1 MPPVQPSIA
10 LESYLENVGAQLAEV
25 TVTKLKNNFSRNEIT
40 ALKELKN
47 SSAFNFKKVDKGT
60 TTVIMSE
67 TEKIEEA
74 KVQLDNRV
82 HYKPLRLPI
91 VKKTRRKGLINIWTN
106 ASRKTNWW
114 HDLEI
119 AFTNSQSARTP
130 IFYTPTKIHKPT
142 PTLYR
147 SVDL

>member
-10 LESYLENVGAQLAEV
+10 LESYLENVGSQLAEI

-40 ALKELKN
+40 VLKELKN
-47 SSAFNFKKVDKGT
+47 SSALNLKKVDKGT
-60 TTVIMSE
+60 TTVIMNE

-91 VKKTRRKGLINIWTN
+91 VKKTRRKGLINI
-106 ASRKTNWW
+106 
-114 HDLEI
+114 
-119 AFTNSQSARTP
+119 
-130 IFYTPTKIHKPT
+130 
-142 PTLYR
+142 
-147 SVDL
+147 

>member
-10 LESYLENVGAQLAEV
+10 LESYLENVGAQLAEI

-47 SSAFNFKKVDKGT
+47 SSAFNLQKSRQRYHNSHHEWDGK
-60 TTVIMSE
+60 
-67 TEKIEEA
+67 
-74 KVQLDNRV
+74 NRRSQSATRQQSS
-82 HYKPLRLPI
+82 LQTSQATDS
-91 VKKTRRKGLINIWTN
+91 KKTRRKGLINIWTN
-106 ASRKTNWW
+106 VSRKTNWW

-119 AFTNSQSARTP
+119 AFTNSQSTKTP
-130 IFYTPTKIHKPT
+130 IFYKPRKIHKPT

>member
-10 LESYLENVGAQLAEV
+10 LKSYLENVRAQLAEI

-60 TTVIMSE
+60 TTVIMK

-91 VKKTRRKGLINIWTN
+91 VKKHAGKG
-106 ASRKTNWW
+106 
-114 HDLEI
+114 
-119 AFTNSQSARTP
+119 
-130 IFYTPTKIHKPT
+130 
-142 PTLYR
+142 
-147 SVDL
+147 

>member
-10 LESYLENVGAQLAEV
+10 LESYLENVGAQLAEI

-40 ALKELKN
+40 TLKELKN

-60 TTVIMSE
+60 TTVIMNE

-91 VKKTRRKGLINIWTN
+91 VKKTRRKGLINI
-106 ASRKTNWW
+106 
-114 HDLEI
+114 
-119 AFTNSQSARTP
+119 
-130 IFYTPTKIHKPT
+130 
-142 PTLYR
+142 
-147 SVDL
+147 